1 MQHFQTS
8 FFYDLQELIRN
19 SPLLRKY
26 YYLFK
31 ALDLSALPDRNYGV
45 IITLYV
51 AFSILAGAP
60 VSATPLRYSGLRS
73 SSDLSGRITGV
84 LPVDQTKMLVL

>member
-1 MQHFQTS
+1 MQHLQTS

-31 ALDLSALPDRNYGV
+31 ALELSALPDRNYGV
-45 IITLYV
+45 
-51 AFSILAGAP
+51 GATG
-60 VSATPLRYSGLRS
+60 ATRYTVGFYHKAPARNKNQNVIHRQL
-73 SSDLSGRITGV
+73 
-84 LPVDQTKMLVL
+84 

>member
-1 MQHFQTS
+1 MKHFQTS

-31 ALDLSALPDRNYGV
+31 ALDLSALQDRNYGV
-45 IITLYV
+45 V
-51 AFSILAGAP
+51 NILSCCYDI
-60 VSATPLRYSGLRS
+60 VSFLGK
-73 SSDLSGRITGV
+73 I
-84 LPVDQTKMLVL
+84 